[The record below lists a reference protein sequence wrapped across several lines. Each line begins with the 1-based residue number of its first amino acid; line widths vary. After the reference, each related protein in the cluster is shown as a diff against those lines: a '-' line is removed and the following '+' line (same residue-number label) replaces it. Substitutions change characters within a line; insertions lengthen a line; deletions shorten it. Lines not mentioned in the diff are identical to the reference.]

1 MKCNYKVGKDLKS
14 STFNYSMNS
23 LDDNVVGY
31 EKVEN
36 FDYCKAC
43 GGKCCKNAGCIFFP
57 SDFPNLQFDTL
68 VESLETGRVSVS
80 ASFTIDLSRSKAK
93 ATPTLY
99 LKAREIGKDKLD
111 LFSIPAACLSLG
123 DDGCYF
129 SLDKRPSGGAIMIPR
144 RDGKKCSGPLTDN
157 EQMDLWVPFQQQ
169 LKRVVENYSDL
180 RLNVLISRDVENWFY
195 NFSFLEDSKVT
206 KFLREKY
213 YDYLRLC
220 FPVEYQMAME
230 RVNGNNL
237 ANDIKTYA
245 KK

>member
-1 MKCNYKVGKDLKS
+1 MY
-14 STFNYSMNS
+14 
-23 LDDNVVGY
+23 
-31 EKVEN
+31 
-36 FDYCKAC
+36 
-43 GGKCCKNAGCIFFP
+43 IFP

-68 VESLETGRVSVS
+68 VDALETGRVSVC

-144 RDGKKCSGPLTDN
+144 GDGKKCSGPLTDN

-195 NFSFLEDSKVT
+195 NFSFLEDNKVT
-206 KFLREKY
+206 RFLREKY

-230 RVNGNNL
+230 RVNANNL
-237 ANDIKTYA
+237 TDGVKPYIK
-245 KK
+245 K